1 MKITNTQKGPRGLNA
16 VSGQVL
22 VDPGQTVDVELS
34 AAELKIAKGT
44 NWFTIEEVEPPA
56 EKPADTALGPAELL
70 AKADELHFQTFKAEA
85 RKILGDETPDTKE
98 AIVTAL
104 QAKV

>member
-1 MKITNTQKGPRGLNA
+1 MKITSTQTGPRGLNA
-16 VSGQVL
+16 IGGQVL

-34 AAELKIAKGT
+34 AAELKVAQATG
-44 NWFTIEEVEPPA
+44 WFSIEEIEPPA
-56 EKPADTALGPAELL
+56 KPEDTALSPADLL
-70 AKADELHFQTFKAEA
+70 AKVDELHFQTFKAEA